1 MKKMKTMDELIGA
14 SKVSDAMPMLRT
26 VAEQNNLKLSNAK
39 DFKKA
44 RQILSEK
51 FKVIRRIL

>member
-1 MKKMKTMDELIGA
+1 MKTMDELIGA
-14 SKVSDAMPMLRT
+14 SKVSDAMPMLRV

-51 FKVIRRIL
+51 FKVIRCIL

>member
-1 MKKMKTMDELIGA
+1 MKTMDQLIGA
-14 SKVSDAMPMLRT
+14 SKVSDAMPMLKT
-26 VAEQNNLKLSNAK
+26 VAEQNNLKLFKAK

-51 FKVIRRIL
+51 FKVIRCVL